1 MAKYRVEF
9 KRRIVMEHV
18 NGRGRYHALILFYPR
33 RVSLKNTAKNNRI
46 QHLLKNRFQN
56 TRTQPPALGNC
67 INSYV
72 LSWRY

>member
-33 RVSLKNTAKNNRI
+33 GVFPKKYREE
-46 QHLLKNRFQN
+46 Q
-56 TRTQPPALGNC
+56 
-67 INSYV
+67 
-72 LSWRY
+72 